1 MIEYLRADNLPLTI
15 SYTAN
20 SYARNV
26 YFEIYDLDTQEFV
39 QSGAAAFS
47 ASTQNST
54 TWNVGLNVDTTSYD
68 RNIKIEFVTTSSA
81 GASNDIQYASL
92 IRPYA
97 TTERILE
104 LVDIPSSASA
114 NTTLLRKLE
123 KKARLSLNSY
133 IGENFYKE
141 KKVFTVF
148 GQNADIITMPT
159 PIQRIDKIYED
170 DLLVYERDNSTY
182 QLDFPLEIDGSKTR
196 IKILNSSSNN
206 KEILEFPKFSVFYY
220 EGIFKKDFAYK
231 IDGIWGW
238 EYIPA
243 DIELATALLVEDYLC
258 NDSNIRNK
266 NIAELS
272 NDSYDIKYASDFST
286 GTGNLIVDN
295 LIAKYKEARYMV
307 V

>member
-1 MIEYLRADNLPLTI
+1 MIEYLRTDNLPLTI
-15 SYTAN
+15 SYTAS
-20 SYARNV
+20 SYATNV
-26 YFEIYDLDTQEFV
+26 YFEIYDLDTNEFI
-39 QSGAAAFS
+39 QNGAGTFS
-47 ASTQNST
+47 ASTESSVTYNID
-54 TWNVGLNVDTTSYD
+54 LNVDTTSYD

-81 GASNDIQYASL
+81 GAWNDIEYASL

-97 TTERILE
+97 SPSRILE
-104 LVDIPSSASA
+104 LADIPASASA
-114 NTTLLRKLE
+114 NTSLLRKLE
-123 KKARLSLNSY
+123 KKARLSLNSF
-133 IGENFYKE
+133 IGDSFYKE
-141 KKVFTVF
+141 KRTLTVF
-148 GQNADIITMPT
+148 GQNADIVTTPI
-159 PIQRIDKIYED
+159 PIQRIDKVYED

-182 QLDFPLEIDGSKTR
+182 QLDFPLEIDDSGTR
-196 IKILNSSSNN
+196 IKIVNSSTNN

-258 NDSNIRNK
+258 NDFNIRNK
-266 NIAELS
+266 NIGQLS
-272 NDSYDIKYASDFST
+272 NDSYNIKYGSDFST

>member
-54 TWNVGLNVDTTSYD
+54 TWNVALNVDTTSYD

-114 NTTLLRKLE
+114 NTTLLKKLE